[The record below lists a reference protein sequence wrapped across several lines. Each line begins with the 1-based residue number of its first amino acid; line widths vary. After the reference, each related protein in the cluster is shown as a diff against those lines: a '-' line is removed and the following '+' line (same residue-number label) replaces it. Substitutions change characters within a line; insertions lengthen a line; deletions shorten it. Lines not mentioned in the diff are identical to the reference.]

1 MATVKKMK
9 KAQEGAGVPKG
20 KVQGEMTGK
29 MYDKKPFMARK
40 DSASADL
47 QKAIGPKTKPLSS
60 KEQAKEA
67 LKALA
72 NKKFSVKKKM
82 KDGGSLK
89 PVDAGKNPGLS
100 KLPKPVRNKMG
111 YQKDGGKSKAKAGVS
126 VKKKAMGGAKM
137 MMSGGK
143 CKYGC

>member
-1 MATVKKMK
+1 MATVKKSMK

-29 MYDKKPFMARK
+29 LYDKKAFMARK

-47 QKAIGPKTKPLSS
+47 QKAIGPKSKP
-60 KEQAKEA
+60 AP
-67 LKALA
+67 
-72 NKKFSVKKKM
+72 KKKM

-89 PVDAGKNPGLS
+89 PVPADKKGSLG
-100 KLPKPVRNKMG
+100 KLPTAVRNKMG
-111 YQKDGGKSKAKAGVS
+111 FQKSGGKT
-126 VKKKAMGGAKM
+126 KKASSMKM
-137 MMSGGK
+137 GGK